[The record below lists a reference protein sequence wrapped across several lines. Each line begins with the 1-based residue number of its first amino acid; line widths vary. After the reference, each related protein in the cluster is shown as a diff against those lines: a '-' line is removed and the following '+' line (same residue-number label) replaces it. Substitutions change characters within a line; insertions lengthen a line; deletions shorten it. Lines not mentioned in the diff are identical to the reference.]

1 MPPQLFDKDSSGTI
15 DKAELYDILTFKGS
29 GRDLGL
35 GDELAKD
42 ILAQFDG
49 TPSTAAT
56 ATARPSARPTLADQY

>member
-15 DKAELYDILTFKGS
+15 DKAELYDIHVLTFKGS

-56 ATARPSARPTLADQY
+56 ATARPTLADQY

>member
-15 DKAELYDILTFKGS
+15 DKAELYDIHVLTFKGS

-49 TPSTAAT
+49 TPSSAAT
-56 ATARPSARPTLADQY
+56 ATARPTLADQY